1 MEGPMVTRKH
11 DHGDKSLKFLLD
23 TFGSSFSI
31 GEIASAFCNA
41 GRDVN
46 VAGEILRGM
55 QTVPSAD
62 GTRLTKAS
70 KLKTSPASMSTIS
83 TVGKSCVWRVVG
95 SNGTSNGTMP
105 LELGAASVDTGSS
118 DGKNYVW
125 RAVGSNGTSNGKM
138 PLKVGA
144 ALVDTSSSDGENY
157 VWRVVGSNGTSNGTM
172 PVKVG
177 AASVNTSS
185 SDGKNYV
192 WHVVGSNGTSNGTN
206 TMPLKVGAASVD
218 TGSSDGKNYVWRVV
232 GSNGTSNETM
242 PQKVGVASVDT
253 GSSDGDGKNYVWR
266 VVGSNGTSNGTNTM
280 PLKVGAA
287 SVDTGSS
294 VGKNYVWRVAA
305 SSKTSNGTM
314 PIEIGETSVAI
325 SSTVGKKAAGTNETP
340 NGEQALKVKAASVV
354 TSSSVRE
361 KNCFWSVV
369 GSNGTRDGKRPL
381 KVEANGFHVPVKTS
395 DKPLLSR
402 DADLGLFETSSSES
416 NPSSDDHMEKFLFDM
431 FGHGFQLERSTIRE
445 MLGQCGYDMKK
456 SLEALLDLTAV
467 TLDRR
472 NNLLEGRHVHS
483 NSKNLSSSSRIQKQA
498 YAISNGCSTMRSNEK
513 YDRQEESL
521 SAVFPA
527 PEQRDLSFSAS
538 IPGSATS
545 SCATRVVIEPVKD
558 IAGDFK
564 AKTTMSHLD
573 KLKDVVEEGSYNTLR
588 KAVKEHRET
597 MKKYYKDAAEAFAR
611 GDRDQ
616 ALALLEK
623 GQFFYKKARE
633 ADEESVAK
641 IFETSTGDDTVEDEV
656 SLDLQD
662 HNVKEAIQL
671 VKLHL
676 RTLSGIPFVRNLK
689 ILIGNGDRDV
699 KKLKRLI
706 FKLLD
711 KEGISWIEDEKCGT
725 ILIRLDEINPKTLSF
740 GRKVCQI

>member
-1 MEGPMVTRKH
+1 MVTRKH

-105 LELGAASVDTGSS
+105 LEL
-118 DGKNYVW
+118 
-125 RAVGSNGTSNGKM
+125 
-138 PLKVGA
+138 
-144 ALVDTSSSDGENY
+144 
-157 VWRVVGSNGTSNGTM
+157 
-172 PVKVG
+172 
-177 AASVNTSS
+177 
-185 SDGKNYV
+185 
-192 WHVVGSNGTSNGTN
+192 
-206 TMPLKVGAASVD
+206 
-218 TGSSDGKNYVWRVV
+218 
-232 GSNGTSNETM
+232 
-242 PQKVGVASVDT
+242 
-253 GSSDGDGKNYVWR
+253 
-266 VVGSNGTSNGTNTM
+266 
-280 PLKVGAA
+280 GAA

-445 MLGQCGYDMKK
+445 MLGNFLVLCNID
-456 SLEALLDLTAV
+456 SV
-467 TLDRR
+467 
-472 NNLLEGRHVHS
+472 
-483 NSKNLSSSSRIQKQA
+483 
-498 YAISNGCSTMRSNEK
+498 
-513 YDRQEESL
+513 
-521 SAVFPA
+521 
-527 PEQRDLSFSAS
+527 
-538 IPGSATS
+538 
-545 SCATRVVIEPVKD
+545 RV
-558 IAGDFK
+558 
-564 AKTTMSHLD
+564 
-573 KLKDVVEEGSYNTLR
+573 
-588 KAVKEHRET
+588 
-597 MKKYYKDAAEAFAR
+597 
-611 GDRDQ
+611 
-616 ALALLEK
+616 
-623 GQFFYKKARE
+623 
-633 ADEESVAK
+633 
-641 IFETSTGDDTVEDEV
+641 
-656 SLDLQD
+656 
-662 HNVKEAIQL
+662 
-671 VKLHL
+671 
-676 RTLSGIPFVRNLK
+676 
-689 ILIGNGDRDV
+689 
-699 KKLKRLI
+699 
-706 FKLLD
+706 
-711 KEGISWIEDEKCGT
+711 
-725 ILIRLDEINPKTLSF
+725 IRLS
-740 GRKVCQI
+740 

>member
-1 MEGPMVTRKH
+1 MEGPIITRRH

-23 TFGSSFSI
+23 TFGSAFSI
-31 GEIASAFCNA
+31 GEIASAFCKA

-62 GTRLTKAS
+62 GTRLSKAS
-70 KLKTSPASMSTIS
+70 KSKTSPASMSTIS
-83 TVGKSCVWRVVG
+83 TVGQSYAWRVVG
-95 SNGTSNGTMP
+95 SNGTSDGTMP
-105 LELGAASVDTGSS
+105 LKLEAAAVDI
-118 DGKNYVW
+118 
-125 RAVGSNGTSNGKM
+125 
-138 PLKVGA
+138 
-144 ALVDTSSSDGENY
+144 
-157 VWRVVGSNGTSNGTM
+157 
-172 PVKVG
+172 
-177 AASVNTSS
+177 
-185 SDGKNYV
+185 
-192 WHVVGSNGTSNGTN
+192 
-206 TMPLKVGAASVD
+206 
-218 TGSSDGKNYVWRVV
+218 GSSDGKNYVWRVV
-232 GSNGTSNETM
+232 GSNGTSNGTM
-242 PQKVGVASVDT
+242 PLKVGVASVDT

-266 VVGSNGTSNGTNTM
+266 VVGSNGTSNGTNTLQVGAASVDTGSSDGKKYVWRVVGSNGASNETT
-280 PLKVGAA
+280 PLKVRAA

-305 SSKTSNGTM
+305 SNETSNGTM
-314 PIEIGETSVAI
+314 PIEIGEASVATGSTVGKNYI
-325 SSTVGKKAAGTNETP
+325 WRVAASNETSNGTMPLKIGSTCVATSSTVGKNYIWRAAASNRTSNGTTPCKVETTLVANAANGTSVHDETP
-340 NGEQALKVKAASVV
+340 NREKPLKGEAPSVF

-361 KNCFWSVV
+361 KNCVWRVV
-369 GSNGTRDGKRPL
+369 GSNGARDGKRPL
-381 KVEANGFHVPVKTS
+381 KVEANGFHVPVKIS
-395 DKPLLSR
+395 DKPLLPR
-402 DADLGLFETSSSES
+402 DADLGSFETSSLES
-416 NPSSDDHMEKFLFDM
+416 NPSSDDNMENFLFDM
-431 FGHGFQLERSTIRE
+431 FGHGFQLERSTIRD
-445 MLGQCGYDMKK
+445 MLGRCGYDMKK

-472 NNLLEGRHVHS
+472 NNLLEGRHLHS

-498 YAISNGCSTMRSNEK
+498 YAISNGCSTMRSNLVPLSQSNEK

-521 SAVFPA
+521 AAAFPA
-527 PEQRDLSFSAS
+527 PEQRNLSFSAS
-538 IPGSATS
+538 VPGSATS
-545 SCATRVVIEPVKD
+545 SYTTREVVIEPVKD
-558 IAGDFK
+558 IAEDFK
-564 AKTTMSHLD
+564 AKATMSQLD
-573 KLKDVVEEGSYNTLR
+573 KLKEGSYNTLR

-597 MKKYYKDAAEAFAR
+597 MKKYYKEAAEAFAR

-616 ALALLEK
+616 ALVLLEK

-633 ADEESVAK
+633 ADEESVTK
-641 IFETSTGDDTVEDEV
+641 IFETSYSTGDNMVEDEV

-662 HNVKEAIQL
+662 HSVKEAIQL

-676 RTLSGIPFVRNLK
+676 RTLSGIPFVRDLK
-689 ILIGNGDRDV
+689 IVIGNGDRDV